1 MVADR
6 EFQNYS
12 EGIFKPYFEKFIE
25 FKRSKGEKV
34 GHSALSRMRAL
45 NDELNSYGLLNVTK
59 EIAEK
64 ILAPRDGMSA
74 NTRYARISF
83 LRQFLNFMNT
93 LGIGCYQIP
102 YRYTK
107 SIRCEFR
114 PYIFSDGELKR
125 LFAAADSLPDWHHSC
140 RRHDIY
146 PVIIR
151 LLVSSGIR
159 ISEALH
165 LKPGDIDI
173 DTGIIKVI
181 NGKNGVS
188 RYVPL
193 SDSMMECLRPY
204 LQAHINDPWLF
215 TSPLTGSF
223 YSDTSVRCI
232 YKKLCK
238 TADIYK
244 TDGKIPNLHSLRHT
258 FCTKSLDQLLAAG
271 MDIYTAVPILA
282 AYVGHVN
289 FRDTES
295 YIHFTEI
302 SYGAFQEKQSA
313 LQALIPE
320 VDGYE

>member
-1 MVADR
+1 MVADK

-34 GHSALSRMRAL
+34 GHSALVRMKAL
-45 NDELNSYGLLNVTK
+45 NDKLNSSGTLHVTK
-59 EIAEK
+59 ETAEE
-64 ILAPRDGMSA
+64 ILAPKDGVSR

-93 LGIGCYQIP
+93 LGIECYQIP

-107 SIRCEFR
+107 SIHCEFR
-114 PYIFSDGELKR
+114 PYIFSDVELKR
-125 LFAAADSLPDWHHSC
+125 LLAAADSLTDWHHSS
-140 RRHDIY
+140 RRCDIY

-151 LLVSSGIR
+151 LLVSTGMR

-165 LKPGDIDI
+165 LKPGDVDI
-173 DTGIIKVI
+173 DTGILKVI

-188 RYVPL
+188 RYIPL
-193 SDSMMECLRPY
+193 SDSMAECLKPY
-204 LQAHINDPWLF
+204 LQAHIGDPWLF

-223 YSDTSVRCI
+223 YSDATVRHMYKGLCRTANI
-232 YKKLCK
+232 YRP
-238 TADIYK
+238 
-244 TDGKIPNLHSLRHT
+244 DGKVPNLHSLRHT
-258 FCTKSLDQLLAAG
+258 FCTKSLDQLLESG

-302 SYGAFQEKQSA
+302 NYSAFQEKQAS

-320 VDGYE
+320 VNGYE

>member
-1 MVADR
+1 MVADK

-34 GHSALSRMRAL
+34 GHSALVRMKAL
-45 NDELNSYGLLNVTK
+45 NDDLNSYGVLHVTK
-59 EIAEK
+59 ETTEE
-64 ILAPRDGMSA
+64 ILAPKDGMSR

-93 LGIGCYQIP
+93 LGIRCYRIP

-114 PYIFSDGELKR
+114 PYIFSDEELKR
-125 LFAAADSLPDWHHSC
+125 LFATADSLIDWHHSG
-140 RRHDIY
+140 RRSDIY
-146 PVIIR
+146 PVLLR
-151 LLVSSGIR
+151 LLLSTGMR

-165 LKPGDIDI
+165 LKPDDVDM
-173 DTGIIKVI
+173 DTGIVKVI

-188 RYVPL
+188 RYIPL
-193 SDSMMECLRPY
+193 SDSMAAFLKPY
-204 LQAHINDPWLF
+204 LQEHINDPWLF

-223 YSDTSVRCI
+223 YSDVTVRHMYKSICETAHI
-232 YKKLCK
+232 YK
-238 TADIYK
+238 A
-244 TDGKIPNLHSLRHT
+244 DGKIPNLHSLRHT
-258 FCTKSLDQLLAAG
+258 FCTKSLDQLLASG

-295 YIHFTEI
+295 YIHFTEAG
-302 SYGAFQEKQSA
+302 YGSFQKKQAS
-313 LQALIPE
+313 LQTLIPE
-320 VDGYE
+320 VADYE

>member
-34 GHSALSRMRAL
+34 GHSALSRMKAL
-45 NDELNSYGLLNVTK
+45 NDELNSYGVLNVTK
-59 EIAEK
+59 EIAER
-64 ILAPRDGMSA
+64 ILAPKDGISG

-102 YRYTK
+102 YRYTR
-107 SIRCEFR
+107 SIHCEFR
-114 PYIFSDGELKR
+114 PYIFSDEELKR
-125 LFAAADSLPDWHHSC
+125 LFAAADSLTDWHHSC

-151 LLVSSGIR
+151 LLVSTGMR

-173 DTGIIKVI
+173 DSGIVKVI

-188 RYVPL
+188 RYVPM
-193 SDSMMECLRPY
+193 SDSMAQYLKPY
-204 LQAHINDPWLF
+204 LQAHMNDPWLF

-223 YSDTSVRCI
+223 YSDATVRHI
-232 YKKLCK
+232 YKAMCR
-238 TADIYK
+238 TAGIYK
-244 TDGKIPNLHSLRHT
+244 SDGKVPNLHSLRHT
-258 FCTKSLDQLLAAG
+258 FCTKSLDQLLVSG

-302 SYGAFQEKQSA
+302 SYDAFQEKQAS